1 MNIFEL
7 QHLIQDLIFQQY
19 FVSIQFNFISNIDGL
34 RDYNQLIRNNV
45 QDLPGIYIW
54 ENADN
59 GEVLYIGMA
68 GKVNQQGNLVNHSV
82 KKRLQ
87 ASRGKD
93 PETNREILTNRFI
106 RNMMTELN
114 CTNLNIHI
122 IHLQQRQIPGY
133 AEAVLI
139 NAFYQFNGFLPKYN
153 SAF

>member
-1 MNIFEL
+1 MNIQSL
-7 QHLIQDLIFQQY
+7 
-19 FVSIQFNFISNIDGL
+19 FVYLKLLKKNGLKNYNIK
-34 RDYNQLIRNNV
+34 IRNFV
-45 QDLPGIYIW
+45 KDLPGIYIW

-93 PETNREILTNRFI
+93 PETNREILTNKFI
-106 RNMMTELN
+106 RNIMTELN